1 MKIPVV
7 APVIFVKPVLP
18 VSVNVAKAPD
28 TAPVKFAVTVPE
40 DATVAVA
47 FIQRDTDAVTLSE
60 QVAGG
65 VRVTGEVTQA
75 LLTILLVNVIAPVHA
90 RALPLSFAPVNKLI
104 APVVRIL
111 PWKTEL
117 VPKSTWPFT

>member
-7 APVIFVKPVLP
+7 APVEFTIPLP

-47 FIQRDTDAVTLSE
+47 FIQRDTDALTLSE
-60 QVAGG
+60 HVAAGG
-65 VRVTGEVTQA
+65 VNTPQ
-75 LLTILLVNVIAPVHA
+75 LTTTVVVAVHVPTVAVIV
-90 RALPLSFAPVNKLI
+90 
-104 APVVRIL
+104 
-111 PWKTEL
+111 
-117 VPKSTWPFT
+117 

>member
-7 APVIFVKPVLP
+7 APVIFAIPLP
-18 VSVNVAKAPD
+18 ASVNVAKAPD

-65 VRVTGEVTQA
+65 VTTPQLTVT
-75 LLTILLVNVIAPVHA
+75 LVV
-90 RALPLSFAPVNKLI
+90 
-104 APVVRIL
+104 
-111 PWKTEL
+111 
-117 VPKSTWPFT
+117 

>member
-7 APVIFVKPVLP
+7 APVTFVIPP

-65 VRVTGEVTQA
+65 VNTPQ
-75 LLTILLVNVIAPVHA
+75 LTTTVVVAVH
-90 RALPLSFAPVNKLI
+90 
-104 APVVRIL
+104 
-111 PWKTEL
+111 
-117 VPKSTWPFT
+117 VPTVAVSV

>member
-7 APVIFVKPVLP
+7 APVIFVIPLP

-47 FIQRDTDAVTLSE
+47 DIQRDTDAVTLSE

-65 VRVTGEVTQA
+65 VNTPQ
-75 LLTILLVNVIAPVHA
+75 LTTTVVVAVH
-90 RALPLSFAPVNKLI
+90 
-104 APVVRIL
+104 
-111 PWKTEL
+111 
-117 VPKSTWPFT
+117 VPTVAVSV